1 MADQNLV
8 NAIITAGALGA
19 GGMILGG
26 AAVGTGIGN
35 GVAGARLVEGVA
47 RQPSAANRLLQP
59 FFITVSLV
67 EAVYFINLA
76 FMAMIVFATPVYT
89 G

>member
-8 NAIITAGALGA
+8 NAIITAGALAA
-19 GGMILGG
+19 GGVILGG
-26 AAVGTGIGN
+26 AAVGAGIGN
-35 GVAGARLVEGVA
+35 GLAGSKLVEGVA
-47 RQPSAANRLLQP
+47 RQPEAANRLLQP

-67 EAVYFINLA
+67 EAAYFINLA
-76 FMAMIVFATPVYT
+76 FMAMIVFATPVYS